1 MVDDGVVVALSLFLL
16 LPSSLSSSPFGVV
29 AAAVAAVAPVA
40 PVVTVILVA
49 PAPVALAAFVVALT
63 VVATM
68 FLTVDAASLI

>member
-1 MVDDGVVVALSLFLL
+1 LALVVI
-16 LPSSLSSSPFGVV
+16 
-29 AAAVAAVAPVA
+29 
-40 PVVTVILVA
+40 ILVD